1 MNTKHKFD
9 TFNKIIIRKPIYS
22 LNDFT
27 KIPLE
32 TEKIDDFIFN
42 LFKDEVFK
50 EGIYIATPELYYE
63 WQKSCIDIKYPT
75 DKRKRINNSI
85 LKYYIRATT
94 NPVPFGLFSSYS
106 IIDKNHVISKNTNN
120 FELFTSID
128 MLFLATIIKQLN
140 NNNNIKKNIV
150 YFSNNTLYKI
160 GSTYR
165 YVDGKDDDTGN
176 KNYFLSSAEID
187 EVLTL
192 IITECHNGKTILE
205 CIKIIIDNVEDVND
219 DQATSYINDLID
231 SKILVSSLDIC
242 LNGDTPHKQVLNFLN
257 ANYNESW
264 EKDEFINRIH
274 NLLRQ
279 IDLII
284 ESIESKSEIGGNI
297 AKYEELIKIIKSS
310 KIDYENKY
318 VINLNLKKYI
328 NNTEKIID
336 FDRDENILQEAIYI
350 LNLFSDKNP
359 ENKFTSFKNLEKFK
373 TIFYER
379 YEKREVPL
387 LHALDNVTGIGYIQD
402 LNDYNSFSELI
413 DNLDFNHK
421 TTNQEIIHSNSKLDA
436 FWLKTII
443 NAISKNLS
451 AIDLKKENLSQIENE
466 DYKLVGTFPIIYN
479 KIDDKIAIIS
489 AGGSTALH
497 YIGRFTS
504 NDIEFTKFGNEIT
517 KTEELLFPKNLLA
530 EILHLP
536 HERAA
541 NVSLRKVNRK
551 YQITILAKPVKASNI
566 IELKDILISVK
577 DDKIILR
584 SKKNDKEI
592 IPFLSSAQNFHSDT
606 LPVYHLLCD
615 IQAQYRPNLLSL
627 DLSPFITN
635 YFNYIPRI
643 EYGPNLILSPAI
655 WRFTITDIKSIIDVN
670 QNIIYEN
677 FQDFRTKRNIPRY
690 INLIDTNGDSMTL
703 DIENK
708 NMVDL
713 INNNLKKSKFLI
725 FTECLYNI
733 ECNQK
738 NNYANEYIMSFI
750 GKEYVSSLKKE
761 LLITTNTKRT
771 FIPGDEWLY
780 YKIYT
785 GVNIADNLL
794 ITAFKEIIFILKE
807 QKLIDSWFF
816 IRYNDP
822 NFHLRIRFHLIEF
835 SSKEAIMN
843 VFNNIIKDY
852 IEKGIIWK
860 IELSNYERE
869 LERYAF
875 DNIEKSE
882 MIFSHDSDMIISLI
896 ETTKHNNEL
905 NIIWLYS
912 LKAID
917 DLLNAFEIELF
928 DKLNLFEV
936 LYKDFS
942 IEFNTNKVLKKQI
955 DAKFRISENKI
966 EQIMTK
972 TNLYSEILHKRY
984 IKIKPLAISIKLK
997 IEKNVL
1003 LELVAS
1009 HIHMHINRVIK
1020 SNARMHELVIYG
1032 ILEKY
1037 YRKKVGSSK
1046 YSKLVNN

>member
-1 MNTKHKFD
+1 MKIKFEAFNT
-9 TFNKIIIRKPIYS
+9 IIVREPKYS

-27 KIPLE
+27 KVPLE
-32 TEKIDDFIFN
+32 TEKIDDFIIS

-50 EGIYIATPELYYE
+50 EGIYIATPELYNE
-63 WQKSCIDIKYPT
+63 WKKSCLDKNYPT
-75 DKRKRINNSI
+75 DKRKRVNNSI
-85 LKYYIRATT
+85 LKYFIRATT

-106 IIDKNHVISKNTNN
+106 IIDKNHVKSKNTNN

-140 NNNNIKKNIV
+140 NNNNIKKSIV
-150 YFSNNTLYKI
+150 YYTNNTLYKI
-160 GSTYR
+160 GNTYR
-165 YVDGKDDDTGN
+165 YINGNDDDSGN
-176 KNYFLSSAEID
+176 KNYFLASADID

-192 IITECHNGKTILE
+192 IITRCQNGKSILE
-205 CIKIIIDNVEDVND
+205 CVKIIIDNVEDVNVEE
-219 DQATSYINDLID
+219 ATSYINDLID

-242 LNGDTPHKQVLNFLN
+242 LNGYTPHKQVLNFLD

-264 EKDEFINRIH
+264 EKDESINHIY
-274 NLLRQ
+274 NLLLQ
-279 IDLII
+279 IDKII
-284 ESIESKSEIGGNI
+284 ENIEYKSNIGTNI
-297 AKYEELIKIIKSS
+297 HKYEELIKIIESS

-318 VINLNLKKYI
+318 VININLKKNI
-328 NNTEKIID
+328 NNEDKIID
-336 FDRDENILQEAIYI
+336 FEKDQNTLQEAIYI
-350 LNLFSDKNP
+350 LNLFSNKNP
-359 ENKFTSFKNLEKFK
+359 ENKFTSFKNLKKFK
-373 TIFYER
+373 STFYER
-379 YEKREVPL
+379 FENREVPL

-413 DNLDFNHK
+413 DNLDFNFK
-421 TTNQEIIHSNSKLDA
+421 TSSQEIIHSNSKLDA
-436 FWLKTII
+436 FWLRTIV
-443 NAISKNLS
+443 NAIFKNQHV
-451 AIDLKKENLSQIENE
+451 INLKNEDLSQIIEY
-466 DYKLVGTFPIIYN
+466 DYKLVGTFPIVYN
-479 KIDDKIAIIS
+479 KIDNKIAIIS

-504 NDIEFTKFGNEIT
+504 QDIELAKFGNEIT
-517 KTEELLFPKNLLA
+517 KTEELLFSDNILA

-541 NVSLRKVNRK
+541 NVSIRNVKRKN
-551 YQITILAKPVKASNI
+551 QITILAKPGKASNI
-566 IELKDILISVK
+566 IELNDILISVK
-577 DDKIILR
+577 NDKIILR

-606 LPVYHLLCD
+606 LPIYHLLCD

-643 EYGPNLILSPAI
+643 EYGPNLILSPAT
-655 WRFTITDIKSIIDVN
+655 WRFTITDFKSILDVN
-670 QNIIYEN
+670 QNIIFEK
-677 FQDFRTKRNIPRY
+677 FQDFRIKINIPRF
-690 INLIDTNGDSMTL
+690 INLIDYYGDSIVL

-713 INNNLKKSKFLI
+713 INSTIKKSKSLT

-733 ECNQK
+733 ESLQNK
-738 NNYANEYIMSFI
+738 NYANEYIMSFK
-750 GKEYVSSLKKE
+750 GKEYISSLKKE
-761 LLITTNTKRT
+761 HSIINNTKRT

-794 ITAFKEIIFILKE
+794 ITVFKEMITVLKN
-807 QKLIDSWFF
+807 QNLIDSWFF

-822 NFHLRIRFHLIEF
+822 DFHLRIRFHLLEL
-835 SSKEAIMN
+835 SSKEAIIN
-843 VFNNIIKDY
+843 VFNDFIKDH
-852 IEKGIIWK
+852 IENGVIWK

-896 ETTKHNNEL
+896 ESTKKNNEL
-905 NIIWLYS
+905 NNIWLYS
-912 LKAID
+912 IKAID

-928 DKLNLFEV
+928 DKFMLFEI

-942 IEFNTNKVLKKQI
+942 IEFNANKILKKQI

-966 EQIMTK
+966 EQTMTEI
-972 TNLYSEILHKRY
+972 NFYSEILHERY
-984 IKIKPLAISIKLK
+984 LKIKPLALSIKLK
-997 IEKNVL
+997 IEKNAL

-1009 HIHMHINRVIK
+1009 QIHMHINRIIK

-1037 YRKKVGSSK
+1037 YRKKIGLSK
-1046 YSKLVNN
+1046 YSKPVNI